1 MYSIL
6 SEGTNALETSDVHV
20 NTAII
25 FIISTFGVL
34 EHQQRVKNMW
44 FLMGSV
50 ITAVLSGKGS
60 WYEFKDSKNKWWSLK
75 MSFLDP
81 MAR

>member
-34 EHQQRVKNMW
+34 EHQQRVKNM
-44 FLMGSV
+44 
-50 ITAVLSGKGS
+50 
-60 WYEFKDSKNKWWSLK
+60 
-75 MSFLDP
+75 
-81 MAR
+81 